1 MGSRTLMDKTILV
14 TGGAGFMGS
23 SFIRHLLKDQIFTGK
38 ILNLDALTY
47 CGNLDNLHSVESDH
61 RYDLIKGNICDNA
74 LVKSVFSEH
83 KIDYVVHFAAETHVD
98 RSIVD
103 AAPFVETNVIGTVNL
118 LEIIKKFPNI
128 HFHHISTDEVYGALG
143 DEGSF
148 DEMSPY
154 FPNSPYS
161 ASKAASDHFVRAY
174 HKTYGIKATISHAGN
189 NYGPFQYP
197 EKLIPF
203 MITRLI
209 SNETLPLYGTGNQV
223 RDWVFVDDH
232 SKAIESILLHGQ
244 IGEVYN
250 IASED
255 EMSNLT
261 LLKKLIR
268 IYSAISGTSEQKL
281 LDKICF
287 IQDRPGHDF
296 RYSMKAKKLFS
307 HTGWKKT
314 VSFEKGLEATLIWYL
329 ESGSW
334 LDHLSSKQKVIC
346 V

>member
-1 MGSRTLMDKTILV
+1 MICRTIKDKTILV

-23 SFIRHLLKDQIFTGK
+23 SFIRHLLKDQSFTGK

-47 CGNLDNLHSVESDH
+47 CGNLDNLKSIQSDQ
-61 RYDLIKGNICDNA
+61 RYLLIKGNVCDRS
-74 LVKSVFSEH
+74 LIRKVFEENE
-83 KIDYVVHFAAETHVD
+83 IDYVVHFAAETHVD
-98 RSIVD
+98 RSILHPG
-103 AAPFVETNVIGTVNL
+103 AFVETNVIGTVNL
-118 LEIIKKFPNI
+118 LEMIKKFPNTY
-128 HFHHISTDEVYGALG
+128 FHHISTDEVYGAL
-143 DEGSF
+143 DEEGCF

-154 FPNSPYS
+154 LPNSPYS

-209 SNETLPLYGTGNQV
+209 SDETLPLYGSGNQV

-261 LLKKLIR
+261 LLKKLIS
-268 IYSAISGTSEQKL
+268 IYSAMSGTSEQKL

-296 RYSMKAKKLFS
+296 RYSMKAKKLSS

-314 VSFEKGLEATLIWYL
+314 VSFEKGLEATIAWYL
-329 ESGSW
+329 DSASW
-334 LDHLSSKQKVIC
+334 LDRLSSKQKVIC

>member
-1 MGSRTLMDKTILV
+1 MICRTIKDKTILV

-23 SFIRHLLKDQIFTGK
+23 SFIRHLLKDQSFTGK

-47 CGNLDNLHSVESDH
+47 CGNLDNLKSIQSDQ
-61 RYDLIKGNICDNA
+61 RYLLIKGNICDRS
-74 LVKSVFSEH
+74 LIRKVFEENE
-83 KIDYVVHFAAETHVD
+83 IDYVVHFAAETHVD
-98 RSIVD
+98 RSILHPG
-103 AAPFVETNVIGTVNL
+103 AFVETNVIGTVNL
-118 LEIIKKFPNI
+118 LEMIKIFPNTY
-128 HFHHISTDEVYGALG
+128 FHHISTDEVYGAL
-143 DEGSF
+143 DEEGCF

-154 FPNSPYS
+154 LPNSPYS

-209 SNETLPLYGTGNQV
+209 SDETLPLYGSGNQV

-261 LLKKLIR
+261 LLKKLIS
-268 IYSAISGTSEQKL
+268 IYSAMSGASEQKL

-296 RYSMKAKKLFS
+296 RYSMKAKKLSS

-314 VSFEKGLEATLIWYL
+314 VSFEKGLEATIAWYL
-329 ESGSW
+329 GSASW
-334 LDHLSSKQKVIC
+334 LDRLSSKQKVIC